1 MPGTPLKLNASTKLL
16 FIGDSITDC
25 GRREDPEAVGDGYVR
40 LVRDWLRAADPANAP
55 ASVINMGV
63 SGNKVTDLQKRWQR
77 DVIDQG
83 PDVVS
88 VMIGINDVW
97 HGLAPDRAGV
107 DIETYLRTYREI
119 LMELRARCPACR
131 LILCEPTVISPP
143 APAPGNEKLEPY
155 VRAVNDLAADFVADF
170 VVKVHDVFRS
180 AERLRPEIEWTT
192 DGVHPT
198 SAGHALIARTWLSTT
213 GLV

>member
-1 MPGTPLKLNASTKLL
+1 MPLKLNASSKLL

-25 GRREDPEAVGDGYVR
+25 GRLEDATESVGTGYVR

-55 ASVINMGV
+55 TVVNMGI
-63 SGNKVTDLQKRWQR
+63 SGNKVTDLRKRWQR
-77 DVIDQG
+77 DVIDQA

-97 HGLAPDRAGV
+97 HGLVPDRQGV
-107 DIETYLRTYREI
+107 DVETFLRTYRQI
-119 LMELRARCPACR
+119 LMELRARCSACR
-131 LILCEPTVISPP
+131 LVLCEPTVISPP
-143 APAPGNEKLEPY
+143 APAEGNEALQPY

-170 VVKVHDVFRS
+170 VVKTHETFRN
-180 AERLRPEIEWTT
+180 AEQLRPDIAWTT

-198 SAGHALIARTWLSTT
+198 SSGHALIARTWLAAV
-213 GLV
+213 GLL